1 MLRSLYI
8 QNYALIEKL
17 DISFS
22 SGFSVITG
30 ETGAGKSIILG
41 AIGLLLGQRADV
53 KAIRV
58 GASKCIIEA
67 RFDISAYG
75 MQPFFEENE
84 LEYEEECI
92 LRREVSASGKSRAFI
107 NDTPASLAQMKELGE
122 QLIDVHSQ
130 HQNLLLNKEG
140 FQLNVLDILSHNEEA
155 LSAYQHIFG
164 AWKQAQ
170 QDLEALVARANQDKS
185 DEDYIR
191 FQLEQLEEAH
201 LSAGEQEELE
211 QEADTLSHAEEIKAG
226 LYRVGQTLYSDEG
239 GLLSGLKECLNTML
253 GLQRVYP
260 VAGEL
265 AERME
270 STYIELKDIS
280 QEVSGKED
288 EIEFNPERLDE
299 VNERLNLIY
308 TLQQK
313 HRVSTVGELLALT
326 DEYAAKLSAITSSDE
341 HIEELKA
348 RCDALYNKVKKQ
360 AAVLTKARTAAAREV
375 EKQMAARLV
384 PLGMPNVRFQVEIG
398 ARKEPGIHGADTVN
412 FLFSANKNG
421 ALQSVSS
428 VASGGEI
435 ARVMLSIKAM
445 IAGAVKLP
453 TIVFDEI
460 DTGVSG
466 EIADRMADI
475 MQEMGEQDRQ
485 VISITHL
492 PQIAARGCAHY
503 KVYKQDN
510 ETETNSHIR
519 RLTDDERVEEIAH
532 MLSGAKLTEAALNNA
547 RALLEVS
554 NSKYPYMV
562 DNSEMIFGVRAVIE
576 AIQAGKEIDKILVKK
591 DIQSDLSKEL
601 FAVLKGTLIPVQ
613 RVPVERINRVTRKN
627 HQGVIAFISSVTY
640 QKTEDLV
647 PFLFEQGKNPLFVM
661 LDGITD
667 VRNFGAIA
675 RTCECA
681 AVDAVIIPARNSVS
695 VNADAMKTSAGAL
708 HTLPVC
714 REHSLKETLQFLKN
728 SGFHI
733 VAATE
738 KGDYDYT
745 KADYTGPMC
754 IIMGAED
761 KGVSYDN
768 LALCDEWV
776 KIPMLGTIESLNVS
790 VAAGILIY
798 EAVKQRT
805 N

>member
-67 RFDISAYG
+67 RFDISAYS
-75 MQPFFEENE
+75 MQLFFEENE

-122 QLIDVHSQ
+122 LLIDVHSQ

-155 LSAYQHIFG
+155 LSAYQNIFG
-164 AWKQAQ
+164 EWKEAQ

-201 LSAGEQEELE
+201 LSVGEQEELE

-288 EIEFNPERLDE
+288 EIEFNPERLEE

-313 HRVSTVGELLALT
+313 HRVATVGELLTLT
-326 DEYAAKLSAITSSDE
+326 DEYTAKLSAITSSDE
-341 HIEELKA
+341 RIEELKA
-348 RCDALYNKVKKQ
+348 R
-360 AAVLTKARTAAAREV
+360 
-375 EKQMAARLV
+375 
-384 PLGMPNVRFQVEIG
+384 
-398 ARKEPGIHGADTVN
+398 
-412 FLFSANKNG
+412 
-421 ALQSVSS
+421 
-428 VASGGEI
+428 
-435 ARVMLSIKAM
+435 
-445 IAGAVKLP
+445 
-453 TIVFDEI
+453 
-460 DTGVSG
+460 
-466 EIADRMADI
+466 
-475 MQEMGEQDRQ
+475 
-485 VISITHL
+485 
-492 PQIAARGCAHY
+492 
-503 KVYKQDN
+503 
-510 ETETNSHIR
+510 
-519 RLTDDERVEEIAH
+519 
-532 MLSGAKLTEAALNNA
+532 
-547 RALLEVS
+547 
-554 NSKYPYMV
+554 
-562 DNSEMIFGVRAVIE
+562 
-576 AIQAGKEIDKILVKK
+576 
-591 DIQSDLSKEL
+591 
-601 FAVLKGTLIPVQ
+601 
-613 RVPVERINRVTRKN
+613 
-627 HQGVIAFISSVTY
+627 
-640 QKTEDLV
+640 
-647 PFLFEQGKNPLFVM
+647 
-661 LDGITD
+661 
-667 VRNFGAIA
+667 
-675 RTCECA
+675 
-681 AVDAVIIPARNSVS
+681 
-695 VNADAMKTSAGAL
+695 
-708 HTLPVC
+708 
-714 REHSLKETLQFLKN
+714 
-728 SGFHI
+728 
-733 VAATE
+733 
-738 KGDYDYT
+738 
-745 KADYTGPMC
+745 
-754 IIMGAED
+754 
-761 KGVSYDN
+761 
-768 LALCDEWV
+768 
-776 KIPMLGTIESLNVS
+776 
-790 VAAGILIY
+790 
-798 EAVKQRT
+798 
-805 N
+805 

>member
-17 DISFS
+17 DIDFG

-53 KAIRV
+53 KSIRR
-58 GASKCIIEA
+58 GAAKCVIEA
-67 RFDISAYG
+67 RFEIAGYG

-84 LEYEEECI
+84 LEYEDECI
-92 LRREVSASGKSRAFI
+92 LRREVYASGKSRAFI
-107 NDTPASLAQMKELGE
+107 NDTPASLVQMKELGE

-140 FQLNVLDILSHNEEA
+140 FQLNVLDILAHDEEELA
-155 LSAYQHIFG
+155 AYQSLHRE
-164 AWKQAQ
+164 WKQAQ
-170 QDLEALVARANQDKS
+170 RDLENLIALAGQNKA

-191 FQLEQLEEAH
+191 FQLEQLEDAH
-201 LSAGEQEELE
+201 LTAGEQEELE

-226 LYRVGQTLYSDEG
+226 LFRAGQVMNSDEG
-239 GLLSGLKECLNTML
+239 GLLSALKECLNTMS
-253 GLQRVYP
+253 GLQKVYP
-260 VAGEL
+260 SAGEL
-265 AERME
+265 AERLE
-270 STYIELKDIS
+270 SSYIELKDIS
-280 QEVSGKED
+280 QEISGKE
-288 EIEFNPERLDE
+288 EEVEFNPARLEE
-299 VNERLNLIY
+299 VNDRLNLVY

-313 HRVSTVGELLALT
+313 HRVSTVDELLALA
-326 DEYAAKLSAITSSDE
+326 DDYAAKLSNITSSDE
-341 HIEELKA
+341 QIEELKS
-348 RCDALYNKVKKQ
+348 RSEALYNKVKKQ

-492 PQIAARGCAHY
+492 PQIAARGRAHY

-554 NSKYPYMV
+554 NSK
-562 DNSEMIFGVRAVIE
+562 
-576 AIQAGKEIDKILVKK
+576 
-591 DIQSDLSKEL
+591 
-601 FAVLKGTLIPVQ
+601 
-613 RVPVERINRVTRKN
+613 
-627 HQGVIAFISSVTY
+627 
-640 QKTEDLV
+640 
-647 PFLFEQGKNPLFVM
+647 
-661 LDGITD
+661 
-667 VRNFGAIA
+667 
-675 RTCECA
+675 
-681 AVDAVIIPARNSVS
+681 
-695 VNADAMKTSAGAL
+695 
-708 HTLPVC
+708 
-714 REHSLKETLQFLKN
+714 
-728 SGFHI
+728 
-733 VAATE
+733 
-738 KGDYDYT
+738 
-745 KADYTGPMC
+745 
-754 IIMGAED
+754 
-761 KGVSYDN
+761 
-768 LALCDEWV
+768 
-776 KIPMLGTIESLNVS
+776 
-790 VAAGILIY
+790 
-798 EAVKQRT
+798 
-805 N
+805 